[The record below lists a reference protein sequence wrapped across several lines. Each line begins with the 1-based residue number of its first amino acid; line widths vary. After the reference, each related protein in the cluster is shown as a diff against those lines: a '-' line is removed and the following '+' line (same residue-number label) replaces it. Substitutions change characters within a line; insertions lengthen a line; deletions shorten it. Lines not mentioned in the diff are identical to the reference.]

1 MLTTKITLFMTK
13 EFREIYCANCKK
25 IVGVY
30 NVRFFNEDK
39 IGELLKTS
47 HSFHV
52 KAGHEVKV
60 RLSQK

>member
-1 MLTTKITLFMTK
+1 MTK

-25 IVGVY
+25 IVGIY
-30 NVRFFNEDK
+30 NVRFFSDDK
-39 IGELLKTS
+39 IIDLLKAS

-60 RLSQK
+60 RLIQK